1 MAEALISQIL
11 GQLISVT
18 SQQIAEN
25 VKSVV
30 SVEKQVEKLTSNLQ
44 AIQTVLEDAEKRQV
58 REASVKRW
66 LDKLKDMSYEMEDLL
81 DEWSTAILK
90 SQIDKNKDKVEND
103 DNNDLLLVPKKVS
116 SFPISFLSLNPV
128 SQLSR
133 ATHRPGIAKKIKVI
147 NGKLDV
153 IAKEKDRYDFN
164 SIRAPQQPDR
174 DRQQTCSFLDVSE
187 IRGRDQD
194 KETLVRKLLIL
205 SESGQ
210 TQGQQEGNVNNK
222 LHIVSIVGMG
232 GIGKTTLAQLAYNDE
247 EVKAHFDMRIWVCVS
262 DPFDEIRI
270 AKAIVEQVGQSGPSL
285 VELESVLQNM
295 CKSIKERK
303 LLIVLDDVWVE
314 DYKKWEPLKHCLQHG
329 AQGSTILVTTRK
341 ERVAQMMGSSCMF
354 QLQNLSEGDTW
365 WLFSQLAFLGRASE
379 ECETLEEIGKKIV
392 SKCKGLPLAA
402 KTLGSLMRFRRT
414 KAEWQNVLDSEIW
427 ELEEAEKSL
436 LPPLL
441 FSLYDLPSAIRR
453 CFLFCAVFPKDYEI
467 KKDVLIKLWM
477 AQGYLSSSRSRE
489 MEVTGQ
495 EYFESLAAHSLFQD
509 FIKDDDGSIIQCKMH
524 DIVHDFAQFL
534 TRNECVIM
542 EVDSKKKPS
551 MDAFYKKVR
560 HLTLTCASDA
570 QMPVFNYN
578 AVNSRTLLNLA
589 EDIALPHL
597 FDNLTRLRALDLNA
611 AAIKEVPVKVRN
623 LMHLRY
629 LNLSKNTR
637 LYELPEAVC
646 DLCNL
651 ESLILNWCQSLKR
664 LPQGI
669 GKLINL
675 RHLELEETSNL
686 RKFPKGIGKLSSLR
700 TLSKFIVR
708 GDGVKKACN
717 IVLLKNMKHLQGIL
731 YLDGLENLISGG
743 ESKKAELK
751 NKKNLLGLRLDF
763 YGQKRE
769 GGIHDDDDDDDV
781 IEELQP
787 NPNLAS
793 LHILYYQGTRLPSWI
808 MMLTNLRELILKN
821 CENCENLP
829 PLGNLPSL
837 ELLEIWYMYHVKTMG
852 HRFLGV
858 DAHDKIPNTDD
869 VLPTSTKIAFPKL
882 KRLGFF
888 GLTEWEDWY
897 DWTSWGED
905 CLIMPRL
912 SCLTIECCPKLKALP
927 HLIQTAP
934 IQVTIRECPILET
947 MLPQGER

>member
-1 MAEALISQIL
+1 
-11 GQLISVT
+11 
-18 SQQIAEN
+18 
-25 VKSVV
+25 
-30 SVEKQVEKLTSNLQ
+30 
-44 AIQTVLEDAEKRQV
+44 
-58 REASVKRW
+58 
-66 LDKLKDMSYEMEDLL
+66 
-81 DEWSTAILK
+81 
-90 SQIDKNKDKVEND
+90 
-103 DNNDLLLVPKKVS
+103 
-116 SFPISFLSLNPV
+116 
-128 SQLSR
+128 
-133 ATHRPGIAKKIKVI
+133 
-147 NGKLDV
+147 
-153 IAKEKDRYDFN
+153 
-164 SIRAPQQPDR
+164 
-174 DRQQTCSFLDVSE
+174 
-187 IRGRDQD
+187 
-194 KETLVRKLLIL
+194 
-205 SESGQ
+205 
-210 TQGQQEGNVNNK
+210 
-222 LHIVSIVGMG
+222 MG

-329 AQGSTILVTTRK
+329 AKGSTILVTTRK

-379 ECETLEEIGKKIV
+379 DCETLEEIGKKIV

-427 ELEEAEKSL
+427 ELEEAEKGL

-453 CFLFCAVFPKDYEI
+453 CFLFCAIFPKDYEI

-637 LYELPEAVC
+637 LHELPEAVC
-646 DLCNL
+646 DLSNL

-664 LPQGI
+664 LTQGI

-717 IVLLKNMKHLQGIL
+717 MVLLKNMKHLQGIL

-769 GGIHDDDDDDDV
+769 GGIHNDDDDDDV

-808 MMLTNLRELILKN
+808 MMLTNMRELILKN

-837 ELLEIWYMYHVKTMG
+837 ELLEIWYMYHVKTMS
-852 HRFLGV
+852 HRFLGE
-858 DAHDKIPNTDD
+858 DAHDSIPNTDD
-869 VLPTSTKIAFPKL
+869 VLTASTKIAFPKL

-897 DWTSWGED
+897 DWTSWRED

-947 MLPQGER
+947 MLPQGERRGLGQDISYPNQI